1 MSNQSSFFVIEP
13 ILFKKSGPCRVF
25 FRLLFILLAG
35 IKSAMAIDYQHPL
48 AVSIRKKIVKALA
61 EHQLLGEGD
70 KLMVCV
76 SGGKDSS
83 LLVALLEYIRQRSP
97 YRFELEAV
105 LLDQKQP
112 GFEGQAFQAWM
123 QDQVGV
129 KLHVLERDTYSI
141 VKSKITE
148 GTFCSLCS
156 RLRRAILYDF
166 AVDRGFSKM
175 ALGHH
180 RDDFNQT
187 LLLNLFYSGK
197 LSGMPAKLLSDDE
210 RNIIIRPLMYVAET
224 ELIELAQAWEIPVIP
239 CNLCGS
245 QENLKRKRMKQL
257 LTELSREIPHIHE
270 SMLTAQANLRPS
282 QLLDHN
288 AFDFNGLE
296 QKQRPQVLPPED
308 PLLSI

>member
-1 MSNQSSFFVIEP
+1 
-13 ILFKKSGPCRVF
+13 
-25 FRLLFILLAG
+25 
-35 IKSAMAIDYQHPL
+35 MALDYQHPL
-48 AVSIRKKIVKALA
+48 AITIRKKIVKALA
-61 EHQLLGEGD
+61 EHQLLGQGD

-97 YRFELEAV
+97 YSFELEAV

-112 GFEGQAFQAWM
+112 GFEVQAFKQWM
-123 QDQVGV
+123 QEQAGV
-129 KLHVLERDTYSI
+129 KLHILERDTYSI

-166 AVDRGFSKM
+166 VVNQGFNKM

-180 RDDFNQT
+180 RDDVNQT

-210 RNIIIRPLMYVAET
+210 RNIVIRPLLYVAES
-224 ELIELAQAWEIPVIP
+224 ELSELASVWDIPVIP

-257 LTELSREIPHIHE
+257 LAQLSQEITHIHE
-270 SMLTAQANLRPS
+270 SMLTAQANIRPS
-282 QLLDHN
+282 QLLDGH
-288 AFDFNGLE
+288 AFDFMSLE
-296 QKQRPQVLPPED
+296 QKQKEIQSPRSLKSPE
-308 PLLSI
+308 I